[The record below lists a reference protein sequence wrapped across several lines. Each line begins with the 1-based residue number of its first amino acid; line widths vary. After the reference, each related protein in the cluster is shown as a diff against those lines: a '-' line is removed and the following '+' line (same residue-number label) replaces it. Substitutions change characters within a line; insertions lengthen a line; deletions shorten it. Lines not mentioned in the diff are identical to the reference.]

1 MISGSA
7 AVGGQED
14 RDALKVVIADAAEE
28 ENEPTDT
35 LPLTGEPPSSRT
47 PNNYAAYLS
56 ETPTTA
62 SALLAALDGVST
74 LLIWDGAKWLRYG
87 IAGGMVVPGSTNASI
102 ERGAILW
109 LVG

>member
-1 MISGSA
+1 MPARIVIPAETTAGAFVISGSA

-28 ENEPTDT
+28 EDEPTAE
-35 LPLTGEPPSSRT
+35 LLSRRT

-62 SALLAALDGVST
+62 AALLAALDGVAS
-74 LLIWDGAKWLRYG
+74 LLMWDGAK
-87 IAGGMVVPGSTNASI
+87 
-102 ERGAILW
+102 
-109 LVG
+109 